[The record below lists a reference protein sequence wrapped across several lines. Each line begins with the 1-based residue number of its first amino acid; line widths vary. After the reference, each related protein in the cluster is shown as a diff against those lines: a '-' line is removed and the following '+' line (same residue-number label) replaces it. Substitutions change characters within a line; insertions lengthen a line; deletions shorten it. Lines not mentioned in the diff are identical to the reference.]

1 MFLRSAFLLCF
12 FATPIHRAVAAAD
25 AVAADQEYLNI
36 FVAFDKEKYMA
47 EALASMRQAY
57 HVPRDRRGG
66 RKYKWF
72 VLHAGEITSQQ
83 ICAAAQ
89 TVHASR
95 DAARAEFEG
104 CAAFDANRSDGC
116 RADTARYAATKTV
129 NTIRF
134 AEPSPALR
142 EIFQLSKV
150 AYDLPGFC
158 RSRPGLL
165 NYMNFAPD
173 AVDEFLLP
181 LGVRRVA
188 LLDADAAPNVLFPRF
203 YDSGDAVV
211 AALSRHQSDCRAYFE
226 KFNVD
231 HPYVAATLGASVE
244 AVNRRRFRADAL
256 VVNDLERYCDID
268 VKRGVANALRVQV
281 TYPRDES
288 KRLWRCGLQQPPL
301 VLAAANHTR
310 VLRYYDLAPV
320 DDEVEVCGAA
330 PAAWTTK
337 KNGVTYACRV
347 LGFERDRPGCVDRL
361 LARMRATAPG
371 DHHTPGCGLFNK
383 QRHRRPPPA

>member
-1 MFLRSAFLLCF
+1 M
-12 FATPIHRAVAAAD
+12 
-25 AVAADQEYLNI
+25 
-36 FVAFDKEKYMA
+36 
-47 EALASMRQAY
+47 
-57 HVPRDRRGG
+57 
-66 RKYKWF
+66 
-72 VLHAGEITSQQ
+72 
-83 ICAAAQ
+83 
-89 TVHASR
+89 
-95 DAARAEFEG
+95 
-104 CAAFDANRSDGC
+104 
-116 RADTARYAATKTV
+116 

-203 YDSGDAVV
+203 YDAGDRVV
-211 AALSRHQSDCRAYFE
+211 TALSRYQSDCRRYFE
-226 KFNVD
+226 GFNVE
-231 HPYVAATLGASVE
+231 HPYVAATLGASVD

-320 DDEVEVCGAA
+320 DGDVEVCGPP

-371 DHHTPGCGLFNK
+371 DHHTPGCGLFK
-383 QRHRRPPPA
+383 RGARGRPPP